1 MAKSIGS
8 RNANLLRLVEER
20 ALSKQVEGKKAEE
33 QHEEQQET
41 VLPYL
46 PKDCMLKILIRLPL
60 QSLSSTKFVCK
71 PWYNMITSDNFVDVH
86 FRRSESVLIFQK
98 PVVSRTPTSYQ
109 PEKSNTFSVEASLQP
124 RPSYSSIFD
133 NRVRRKFYIQ
143 FMEFKGGKIETERYN
158 LCCLGKIRA
167 TCNGLIL
174 LDNDLKKGGL
184 IVMNPVT
191 RKLIALPAGTLC
203 RPHNESFGFA
213 LNEVTGDYKVVHL
226 FRDELGYVS
235 CETLNLGTR
244 KWREVNGPA
253 FGVFGWFGYRPVSA
267 IGALHWVPQINHSDC
282 IVSMEVNS
290 EKFQTISL
298 PKSCTTHDGIVEM
311 GGFLCFVAH
320 DYQELNI
327 DIWILKGLCNEAWTK
342 YHRIMRSVIDMVPH
356 FCLRI
361 SGDMVFRRDE
371 DGSFYAYDFTH
382 KVMTKI
388 EREKGW
394 FPPSSSCLPHVNSLV
409 SWEKGQNVCD

>member
-46 PKDCMLKILIRLPL
+46 PKDC
-60 QSLSSTKFVCK
+60 
-71 PWYNMITSDNFVDVH
+71 
-86 FRRSESVLIFQK
+86 
-98 PVVSRTPTSYQ
+98 
-109 PEKSNTFSVEASLQP
+109 
-124 RPSYSSIFD
+124 
-133 NRVRRKFYIQ
+133 
-143 FMEFKGGKIETERYN
+143 
-158 LCCLGKIRA
+158 
-167 TCNGLIL
+167 
-174 LDNDLKKGGL
+174 
-184 IVMNPVT
+184 
-191 RKLIALPAGTLC
+191 TLC